1 MQLFRLVLVIAATLA
16 VVARYVQETH
26 RLSVIKRLPGDRAR
40 AYYERTRHNSERFL
54 TVLTALLAVAAVA
67 AAVYT
72 FVLGR

>member
-26 RLSVIKRLPGDRAR
+26 RLSVIKRLPGDKAR

-54 TVLTALLAVAAVA
+54 TFLTAFLAVGAVV